1 MSLDS
6 AIREIRAHEKARRQE
21 RLEADL
27 VVRVANYLTGPASV
41 RVAAA
46 KEIIALV
53 REQEQ
58 S

>member
-21 RLEADL
+21 RLEAEL
-27 VVRVANYLTGPASV
+27 VERVVSYLTGPASV